1 MTATNIKNSILTVLA
16 AVGSFIAN
24 QLGGWDI
31 ALGVL
36 IAFIALDYITGLL
49 VAGVF
54 KKSEKTEDGKLS
66 SAASLKGLIRKG
78 VMLLIV
84 WVACLLDTLTGAD
97 YVRTAVILFFI
108 GNEGLSIIEN
118 VGLMGV
124 PLPKFLKNALEAMK
138 DKNDDPTAKQ

>member
-124 PLPKFLKNALEAMK
+124 PLPKFLKNAFEAMK